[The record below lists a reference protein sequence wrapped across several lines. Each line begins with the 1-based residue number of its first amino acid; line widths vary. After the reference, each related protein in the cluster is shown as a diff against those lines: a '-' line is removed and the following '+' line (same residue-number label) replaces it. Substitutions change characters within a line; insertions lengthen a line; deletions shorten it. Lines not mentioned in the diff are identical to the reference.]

1 MSIPVKTY
9 IKCLFIALSLCL
21 CLACNTQSAAQEEG
35 HSEGD
40 GHDHGHDHAAEE
52 AGHGGNIAEI
62 SPEQFKTVGITYTQM
77 SARDLENKL
86 QFNGSLIIPNEK
98 KATINSV
105 YAGTISKL
113 YIKQGDFVKQGQTIA
128 SISNPEYIQVQ
139 ENYSSVMSQ
148 IDFAVKEV
156 ERQKILNQ
164 GQAGSLRNLQNAESQ
179 LKSLRAQ
186 QQSLRKQLQ
195 LMGISTAQVIQ
206 GNLINSIAVRSPL
219 SGYITQLNSSIGNF
233 VDPSVSIAT
242 VEDNNN
248 ILLQINMF
256 EKELPIVKVGQEIEF
271 TLANNSAES
280 YQAKIIMINK
290 SLDANRTIPVHAQI
304 LSSKQH
310 LAEGMQAVAY
320 IHAGSSLQQS
330 LPVEAIVNEEGKDYI
345 FVDRGFDKTEGVYKF
360 EKIEVHRGITDAN
373 YAAVTS
379 TKTLNSDDKIV
390 STGAF
395 FVNAV
400 LSGSEGHEH

>member
-1 MSIPVKTY
+1 MRIPIKKY
-9 IKCLFIALSLCL
+9 ISYLFIGLSLSFFM
-21 CLACNTQSAAQEEG
+21 ACNSGGSKGGG
-35 HSEGD
+35 HAEGD
-40 GHDHGHDHAAEE
+40 AHEHGHEHEE
-52 AGHGGNIAEI
+52 KEESGHGGNIAEL
-62 SPEQFKTVGITYTQM
+62 SPEQFKTVGIAYTSM
-77 SARDLENKL
+77 ESRDLENKL
-86 QFNGSLIIPNEK
+86 KFNGSLIIPNEK

-105 YAGTISKL
+105 YSGTIAKL

-128 SISNPEYIQVQ
+128 TISNPEYIQVQ

-148 IDFAVKEV
+148 IDFATKEV

-164 GQAGSLRNLQNAESQ
+164 GQAGTLRNLQNAESQ

-195 LMGISTAQVIQ
+195 LMGISPQQVIN
-206 GNLINSIAVRSPL
+206 GNLISSISVKSPL

-233 VDPSVSIAT
+233 VDPSVAIAT

-256 EKELPIVKVGQEIEF
+256 EKDLSLVKVGQAIEF
-271 TLANNSAES
+271 TLANNAAQN
-280 YQAKIIMINK
+280 YQAKISMINK
-290 SLDANRTIPVHAQI
+290 SLDENRTIPVHAQVI
-304 LSSKQH
+304 GSKDL

-330 LPVEAIVNEEGKDYI
+330 LPVEAIINEEGKDYI
-345 FVDRGFDKTEGVYKF
+345 FIDRGFDKAEGVYKF
-360 EKIEVHRGITDAN
+360 EKVEVSKGLSDGK

-379 TKTLNSDDKIV
+379 TKALSATDKV
-390 STGAF
+390 VAKGAF

-400 LSGSEGHEH
+400 LSGSQGHEH